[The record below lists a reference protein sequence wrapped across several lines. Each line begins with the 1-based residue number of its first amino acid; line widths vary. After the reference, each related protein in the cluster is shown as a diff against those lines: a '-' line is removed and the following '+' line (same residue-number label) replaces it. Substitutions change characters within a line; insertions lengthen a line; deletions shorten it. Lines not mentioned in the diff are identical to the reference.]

1 MQKPRQYKRCLQALT
16 VTAALALPMVSLA
29 DEYMMVQGGRL
40 NLRQEPSL
48 EAAVLGQYPTGT
60 WMNVHE
66 ETGEW
71 SKVSV
76 DGKQGYVMSKF
87 LTDGA
92 SNGTLYVKTNT
103 GIGLNLRDEPSMNG
117 NILTSFKTGTAV
129 KVLNHGKE
137 WSKVQVGDTT
147 GYMASRFLTG
157 SLSGGSS
164 DSSGSTATK
173 TGVVKN
179 PGANQVLLLREK
191 PSTDAR
197 VLGNF
202 RNGTKVT
209 ITGESGDFYKV
220 TVGGKSGYMMKK
232 FISVTTSGTT
242 SAFPTAPFAAK
253 LINPNG
259 NSIVN
264 FRKAAGL
271 SAPIIKTLPV
281 GTEITVNEI
290 GETWCKVTV
299 DGVDGYISRYFF
311 TVAH

>member
-1 MQKPRQYKRCLQALT
+1 MQKSRQYKRCLQALT

-29 DEYMMVQGGRL
+29 DEYMMVQGGKL

-48 EAAVLGQYPTGT
+48 EAKVLGQYPTGT

-71 SKVSV
+71 SKVTV
-76 DGKQGYVMSKF
+76 NGKQGFVMSKF

-92 SNGTLYVKTNT
+92 SSSTLYVKTNT
-103 GIGLNLRDEPSMNG
+103 GIGLNLREEPSMSSP
-117 NILTSFKTGTAV
+117 IITSFKSGTAV
-129 KVLNHGKE
+129 KVLSRGTE
-137 WSKVQVGDTT
+137 WSKVQVGDAV
-147 GYMASRFLTG
+147 GYMSNRFLTG
-157 SLSGGSS
+157 SVQ
-164 DSSGSTATK
+164 SGSTGSTQTK
-173 TGVVKN
+173 QGVVKN

-202 RNGTKVT
+202 RNGTQVT

-220 TVGGKSGYMMKK
+220 TVAGKSGYMMKK
-232 FISVTTSGTT
+232 FISVKTV
-242 SAFPTAPFAAK
+242 SAFPTEPFTAK

-259 NSIVN
+259 NNIVN

-281 GTEITVNEI
+281 GTEITVNEV

>member
-29 DEYMMVQGGRL
+29 DEYMMVHGGGL

-66 ETGEW
+66 TIGDW
-71 SKVSV
+71 SKVTV
-76 DGKQGYVMSKF
+76 GDKQGFVMSKY
-87 LTDGA
+87 LTEGA

-103 GIGLNLRDEPSMNG
+103 GIGLNLREEPSMSG
-117 NILTSFKTGTAV
+117 NIITSFKTGTAV
-129 KVLNHGKE
+129 KVLSRGKE
-137 WSKVQVGDTT
+137 WSKVQVGDAV
-147 GYMASRFLTG
+147 GYMANRFLTA
-157 SLSGGSS
+157 SVSGGSS
-164 DSSGSTATK
+164 GSTTAPSGK
-173 TGVVKN
+173 EGVVKN

-220 TVGGKSGYMMKK
+220 TVAGKSGYMMKK

-242 SAFPTAPFAAK
+242 SAFPTAPFTAK

-271 SAPIIKTLPV
+271 SAPIIKALPV

>member
-1 MQKPRQYKRCLQALT
+1 MQKSRQYKRCLQALT

-29 DEYMMVQGGRL
+29 DEYMMVQGGKL

-48 EAAVLGQYPTGT
+48 EAKVLGQYPTGT

-71 SKVSV
+71 SKVTV
-76 DGKQGYVMSKF
+76 NGKQGYVMSKF

-92 SNGTLYVKTNT
+92 SSGTLYVKTNT
-103 GIGLNLRDEPSMNG
+103 GVGLNLREEPSMSG
-117 NILTSFKTGTAV
+117 AIITSFKSGTAV
-129 KVLNHGKE
+129 KVLSRGTE
-137 WSKVQVGDTT
+137 WSKVQVGDAV
-147 GYMASRFLTG
+147 GYMSNRFLTG
-157 SLSGGSS
+157 SVQ
-164 DSSGSTATK
+164 SGSTGSTQTK
-173 TGVVKN
+173 QGVVKN

-202 RNGTKVT
+202 RNGTQVT

-220 TVGGKSGYMMKK
+220 TVAGKSGYMMKK

-299 DGVDGYISRYFF
+299 DGADGYISRYFF

>member
-1 MQKPRQYKRCLQALT
+1 MQKSRQYKRCLQALT

-29 DEYMMVQGGRL
+29 DEYMMVQGGKL

-48 EAAVLGQYPTGT
+48 EAKVLGQYPTGT

-71 SKVSV
+71 SKVTV
-76 DGKQGYVMSKF
+76 NGKQGFVMSKF
-87 LTDGA
+87 LTNGA
-92 SNGTLYVKTNT
+92 SSGTLYVKTNT
-103 GIGLNLRDEPSMNG
+103 GIGLNLREEPSMNSA
-117 NILTSFKTGTAV
+117 IITSFKTGTAV
-129 KVLNHGKE
+129 KVISRGTE
-137 WSKVQVGDTT
+137 WSKVQVGDAV
-147 GYMASRFLTG
+147 GYMSNRFLTG
-157 SLSGGSS
+157 SVQN
-164 DSSGSTATK
+164 GSTGTTQSK
-173 TGVVKN
+173 QGVVKN

-202 RNGTKVT
+202 RNGTQVT

-220 TVGGKSGYMMKK
+220 TVAGKSGYMMKK

-242 SAFPTAPFAAK
+242 SAFPTAPFTAK

>member
-29 DEYMMVQGGRL
+29 DEYMMVQGGKL

-66 ETGEW
+66 EMGAW
-71 SKVSV
+71 SKVTV
-76 DGKQGYVMSKF
+76 GDTQGFVMSKF
-87 LTDGA
+87 LTAG
-92 SNGTLYVKTNT
+92 SSSGTLYVRTNT
-103 GIGLNLRDEPSMNG
+103 GIGLNLREEPSMSS
-117 NILTSFKTGTAV
+117 NIITSFKPGTAV
-129 KVLNHGKE
+129 KLLSRGTE
-137 WSKVQVGDTT
+137 WSKVQVGDAI
-147 GYMASRFLTG
+147 GYMSNRFLTG
-157 SLSGGSS
+157 SLNNG
-164 DSSGSTATK
+164 SGSNGSANTK
-173 TGVVKN
+173 QGVVKN

-220 TVGGKSGYMMKK
+220 TVAGKDGYMMKQ

-253 LINPNG
+253 LVNPNG

-271 SAPIIKTLPV
+271 SAPIIKALPV

>member
-1 MQKPRQYKRCLQALT
+1 MQKSRQYKRCLQALT

-29 DEYMMVQGGRL
+29 DEYMMVQGGKL

-48 EAAVLGQYPTGT
+48 EAKVLGQYPTGT

-71 SKVSV
+71 SKVTV
-76 DGKQGYVMSKF
+76 NGKQGYVMSKF

-92 SNGTLYVKTNT
+92 SSGTLYVKTNT
-103 GIGLNLRDEPSMNG
+103 GVGLNLREEPSMSG
-117 NILTSFKTGTAV
+117 AIITSFKSGTAV
-129 KVLNHGKE
+129 KVLSRGTE
-137 WSKVQVGDTT
+137 WSKVQVGDAV
-147 GYMASRFLTG
+147 GYMSNRFLTG
-157 SLSGGSS
+157 SVQ
-164 DSSGSTATK
+164 SGSTGSTQTK
-173 TGVVKN
+173 QGVVKN

-202 RNGTKVT
+202 RNGTQVT

-220 TVGGKSGYMMKK
+220 TVAGKSGYMMKK
-232 FISVTTSGTT
+232 FISVNTAST
-242 SAFPTAPFAAK
+242 FPTEPFTAK

>member
-1 MQKPRQYKRCLQALT
+1 MQKSRQYKRCLQALT

-29 DEYMMVQGGRL
+29 DEYMMVQGGKL

-48 EAAVLGQYPTGT
+48 EAKVLGQYPTGT

-71 SKVSV
+71 SKVTV
-76 DGKQGYVMSKF
+76 NGKQGFVMSKF
-87 LTDGA
+87 LTNGA
-92 SNGTLYVKTNT
+92 SSGTLYVKTNT
-103 GIGLNLRDEPSMNG
+103 GIGLNLREEPSMNSA
-117 NILTSFKTGTAV
+117 IITSFKTGTAV
-129 KVLNHGKE
+129 KVISRGTE
-137 WSKVQVGDTT
+137 WSKVQVGDAV
-147 GYMASRFLTG
+147 GYMSNRFLTG
-157 SLSGGSS
+157 SVQ
-164 DSSGSTATK
+164 SGSTGSTQTK
-173 TGVVKN
+173 QGVVKN

-202 RNGTKVT
+202 RNGTQVT

-220 TVGGKSGYMMKK
+220 TVAGKSGYMMKK

-242 SAFPTAPFAAK
+242 SAFPTAPFTAK